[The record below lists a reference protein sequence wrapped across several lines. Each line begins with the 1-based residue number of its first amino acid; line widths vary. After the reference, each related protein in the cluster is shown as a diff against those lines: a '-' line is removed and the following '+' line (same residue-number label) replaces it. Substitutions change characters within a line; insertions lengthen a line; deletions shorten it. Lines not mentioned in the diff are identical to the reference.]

1 MTAQSYRRLVA
12 ECVPAVVLA
21 ATLLSCLVSTAA
33 AQTPGAPPPMPNVI
47 VTSGMAVVKAVP
59 DRAFISLATTG
70 KANQPAVAQR
80 QASDAMN
87 AVQQKLRE
95 SGLPSDAVR
104 TTRLDLQAQY
114 DYQNGKRVPRG
125 YEATNAVEIR
135 VDQLDRLG
143 QMLDA
148 VVASGVTSIDGIRF
162 DLKDRE
168 SLEREALKRAVADAR
183 ARAEAAAS
191 GAGLTIDSV
200 IRIEDLGGLREPPTP
215 RPMMRAEMAAA
226 PPDTPVAPGEIE
238 VQARVT
244 LTARVK

>member
-1 MTAQSYRRLVA
+1 MTAQWYQRPIA
-12 ECVPAVVLA
+12 ECFRAGVVT
-21 ATLLSCLVSTAA
+21 ATVLSCMVSIAA
-33 AQTPGAPPPMPNVI
+33 AQVPGPPQPMPNVI

-95 SGLPSDAVR
+95 SGLPADAIR

-125 YEATNAVEIR
+125 YEAINAVEIR
-135 VDQLDRLG
+135 VDQIDRLG

-148 VVASGVTSIDGIRF
+148 VVASGVTAIDGIRF

-183 ARAEAAAS
+183 ARADAAAS

-200 IRIEDLGGLREPPTP
+200 IRIEDLGGYREPPTP

-238 VQARVT
+238 VHARVS
-244 LTARVK
+244 LTARIR